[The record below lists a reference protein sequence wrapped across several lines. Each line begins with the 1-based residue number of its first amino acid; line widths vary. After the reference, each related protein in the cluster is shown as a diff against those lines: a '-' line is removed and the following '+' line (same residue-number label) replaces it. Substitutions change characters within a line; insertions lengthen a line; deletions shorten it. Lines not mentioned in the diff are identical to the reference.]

1 MSEFVHESGLWAA
14 RLTGSLA
21 GVGISLVYLLPT
33 SHREAASRFM
43 CGMLSGVIFG
53 GPVGLWLAR
62 HFSLTDGLSSQDI
75 MLAGSASA
83 SLTCWWVLG
92 IMVRLANRY
101 AKKSDPE
108 A

>member
-1 MSEFVHESGLWAA
+1 MSEFTQESGLWAA

-21 GVGISLVYLLPT
+21 GVGISLVYLLPL
-33 SHREAASRFM
+33 SHREAASRFI
-43 CGMLSGVIFG
+43 CGMLCGVIFG

-62 HFSLTDGLSSQDI
+62 HFSLSDGLSASEV
-75 MLAGSASA
+75 MLVGSASA

-92 IMVRLANRY
+92 ILARLANRF
-101 AKKSDPE
+101 AKKADPD